1 MFYERISSN
10 KRRTIFLMTFF
21 VLFVVVIGAAISYLL
36 RFGWVG
42 LGIAAILALLLTVG
56 SYWNSDKLVIAL
68 AGAKPAD
75 PVLYARL
82 HNLVE
87 AMAISAGIPKPK
99 VYVVEDP
106 APNAFATGRNPQ
118 HASIAVTT
126 GLLQIMS
133 RVELEG
139 VIAHEMSHIKNY
151 DILVGTVAA
160 VLAGTVVLASDF
172 TLRLLW
178 FGGGG
183 RNRDSAGKNPIF
195 LILALVALILA
206 PLGAAAI
213 RAAISRR
220 RESLADFSAVQLTRY
235 PPGLIGALEKLRDN
249 PTVVQHHS
257 NAIAHLYIE
266 SPEERERSWIN
277 RLFDTHPPLD
287 ERIEA
292 LKEL

>member
-10 KRRTIFLMTFF
+10 KRKTILLIAFF
-21 VLFVVVIGAAISYLL
+21 ALFVVAIGLAMSYLL
-36 RFGWVG
+36 EFGWVG
-42 LGIAAILALLLTVG
+42 LGAASVLAVLLTIG

-75 PVLYARL
+75 PVQYARL

-87 AMAISAGIPKPK
+87 AMSISAGIPKPK
-99 VYVVEDP
+99 VYVVDDP
-106 APNAFATGRNPQ
+106 APNAFATGRNPR
-118 HASIAVTT
+118 HAAVAVTT
-126 GLLQIMS
+126 GLLQIMN

-160 VLAGTVVLASDF
+160 VLAGVVVIASDI

-178 FGGGG
+178 FGGGRRNGGSAG
-183 RNRDSAGKNPIF
+183 RNPII

-206 PLGAAAI
+206 PIGAAVV

-220 RESLADFSAVQLTRY
+220 REGLADFSAVELTRY

-266 SPEERERSWIN
+266 SPEARERSFIN
-277 RLFDTHPPLD
+277 RLFDTHPPLS

>member
-1 MFYERISSN
+1 MFYERIASN
-10 KRRTIFLMTFF
+10 KRKTIFLIVFF
-21 VLFVVVIGAAISYLL
+21 LLFVTGVGAAISYLL

-42 LGIAAILALLLTVG
+42 IGVAAILAVLLTVG

-75 PVLYARL
+75 PVQYARL

-99 VYVVEDP
+99 VYVVDDP
-106 APNAFATGRNPQ
+106 APNAFATGRNPR
-118 HASIAVTT
+118 HAAIAVTT
-126 GLLQIMS
+126 GLLQIMN

-160 VLAGTVVLASDF
+160 VLAGTVVIASDL
-172 TLRLLW
+172 TLRMLW
-178 FGGGG
+178 YGGG
-183 RNRDSAGKNPIF
+183 RRRDSQGKNPI
-195 LILALVALILA
+195 LLLLALLALILA
-206 PLGAAAI
+206 PIGAAAI

-266 SPEERERSWIN
+266 SPELRERSWIN
-277 RLFDTHPPLD
+277 RLFDTHPPLE

>member
-1 MFYERISSN
+1 MFYERIASN
-10 KRRTIFLMTFF
+10 KRRTVLLVGLFIAF
-21 VLFVVVIGAAISYLL
+21 VLAVGVALSYLL
-36 RFGWVG
+36 RFGWIG
-42 LGIAAILALLLTVG
+42 LAVAGVVALVLSVG
-56 SYWNSDKLVIAL
+56 SYWNSDKIVIAL

-75 PVLYARL
+75 PVQYARL

-87 AMAISAGIPKPK
+87 AMAIAAGIPKPK
-99 VYVVEDP
+99 VYVIDDP
-106 APNAFATGRNPQ
+106 APNAFATGRDPR
-118 HASIAVTT
+118 HAAIAVTT
-126 GLLQIMS
+126 GLLEIMN

-151 DILVGTVAA
+151 DTLVGTVAA
-160 VLAGTVVLASDF
+160 VLAGTVVVASDI

-178 FGGGG
+178 FGGDRRG
-183 RNRDSAGKNPIF
+183 RDSESKNPIF
-195 LILALVALILA
+195 LALALLAVVLA
-206 PLGAAAI
+206 PLGAALI

-249 PTVVQHHS
+249 PTVVRHHS

-266 SPEERERSWIN
+266 SPVASESSVLN
-277 RLFDTHPPLD
+277 RLFDTHPPIE